1 VPGEDAFTKGLEQL
15 LGDFFSETAEDFY
28 SMVTSASAEE
38 VEQFAAGIKDDIMV
52 KDWESLSQK
61 LAYPIQIEGKVIN
74 NNDEFLQLDI
84 DSRLSREFVDG
95 IATESCRE
103 MFFNY
108 QGIMMGETGQVW
120 IASVDNGAGEW
131 ELKVIALNGLIGHDV
146 RD

>member
-1 VPGEDAFTKGLEQL
+1 
-15 LGDFFSETAEDFY
+15 
-28 SMVTSASAEE
+28 M
-38 VEQFAAGIKDDIMV
+38 
-52 KDWESLSQK
+52 
-61 LAYPIQIEGKVIN
+61 
-74 NNDEFLQLDI
+74 
-84 DSRLSREFVDG
+84 DG
-95 IATESCRE
+95 IAAESCRE